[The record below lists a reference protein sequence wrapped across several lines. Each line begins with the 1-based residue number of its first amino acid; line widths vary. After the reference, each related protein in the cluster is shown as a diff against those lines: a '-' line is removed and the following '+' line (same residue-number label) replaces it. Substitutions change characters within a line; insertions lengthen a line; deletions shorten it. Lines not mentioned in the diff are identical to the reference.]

1 MTEAAIRLSGLHKTY
16 KGNQLALAGVDL
28 EVPQGAFHGL
38 LGPNGAGKS
47 TLIGLMTGLV
57 RIQTG
62 SVALFGHDLARD
74 PVAAKR
80 HAGLVPQEVNF
91 NSFEPIIETM
101 VGQAMYYGVS
111 RKQAGE
117 RAHQALARVGLE
129 ERANR
134 KPWGLSGGMKR
145 RLMLARA
152 LVHEPRLLILDE
164 PTAGLDVA
172 ARRDTWELL
181 QELNA
186 NGTTILMSSHYLEE
200 MRDLCETVAVLNEG
214 RLIANDTPSE
224 LFGDDSASG
233 TGSRSLES
241 RFLAMV
247 SKDSEG
253 KEVSE

>member
-1 MTEAAIRLSGLHKTY
+1 MTAAIQLSGLHKTY
-16 KGNQLALAGVDL
+16 KGNQTALAGVDL

-57 RIQTG
+57 RIETG

-80 HAGLVPQEVNF
+80 HVGLVPQEVNF
-91 NSFEPIIETM
+91 NSFEPIIETL
-101 VGQAMYYGVS
+101 VGQAMYYGVA
-111 RKQAGE
+111 RKEAGR

-129 ERANR
+129 KRATR

-152 LVHEPRLLILDE
+152 LVHQPRLLILDE

-172 ARRDTWELL
+172 ARRDTWALL
-181 QELNA
+181 RELNE
-186 NGTTILMSSHYLEE
+186 NGTTLLMSSHYLEE
-200 MRDLCETVAVLNEG
+200 MRDLCDTVAVLNEG
-214 RLIANDTPSE
+214 RLIANDTPSA
-224 LFGDDSASG
+224 LFGDGSTSG
-233 TGSRSLES
+233 TGSNSLEA

-247 SKDSEG
+247 SRDTDEQ
-253 KEVSE
+253 EVSQ